1 MKKAT
6 SVDEYIAGFPPG
18 MQKLL
23 LQMRATIRKAAPKA
37 EESISYG
44 IPAYMLEGRLVYFG
58 GFKNHIGF
66 YPRVSGIS
74 KFEKQLFVYKG
85 AKGSVQFPADRP
97 LPVALITAVVK
108 FRVKENFEKAGLK
121 IKKSAGK
128 K

>member
-1 MKKAT
+1 MKKAI
-6 SVDEYIAGFPPG
+6 SVDEYIAGFPPD

-23 LQMRATIRKAAPKA
+23 AQMRAVIRKAVPKA

-44 IPAYMLEGRLVYFG
+44 IPAYHLEGRLVYFG

-74 KFEKQLFVYKG
+74 AFEKQLSVYKG

-97 LPVALITAVVK
+97 LPVALITAIVK
-108 FRVKENFEKAGLK
+108 FRAKETLEKAGLK
-121 IKKSAGK
+121 IKKTAAK